1 MQTKGFLDLTSY
13 LITSP
18 FRRIF
23 SGESANLSWGLT
35 QAVSKMGKPELL
47 ITQNAFEVCSLVSE
61 IFIPR
66 ILLGLTPKEGLK

>member
-13 LITSP
+13 LITNP

-47 ITQNAFEVCSLVSE
+47 ITQNAFEVL
-61 IFIPR
+61 
-66 ILLGLTPKEGLK
+66 